1 MKVPNTWIFSVFI
14 FCFTS
19 TLSGQ
24 DQGLFLEVKGVD
36 EKTAI
41 LIEWG
46 DQLQKK
52 YPSLFYRHPEFRQ
65 LEAKA
70 AYLYEDGQFEP
81 VFGKPFDQLT
91 TSERKRI
98 FKNIQKCYADKVS
111 DNKMTW
117 REQVLHLP
125 FKEETRGALS
135 YTAVRNHVQDARRKQ
150 KELADVLAQINAINP
165 DVSNREETLRA
176 FERLLSFR
184 DRLPKNYRTRF
195 TEEQRTLENAIN
207 RKARA
212 IIAAA
217 LPDDQKVPTD
227 KVALLNFH
235 LDWLNKTSL
244 YSYFSFGD
252 LEQPS
257 SYFNLKKDYQELRKK
272 RFRPSFA
279 AEMQRRGDPEFAPGR
294 TPPSTL
300 MTPIEDAE
308 IDFRNHFVESLFY
321 GDFDRLGKIL
331 NRLERSQAFGMRFY
345 AEATGKLMEHAWLIM
360 TYVHH
365 ADELCGNQQ
374 INKTERIRYYL
385 VETRYTPFSL
395 PERDTT
401 YKEWFW
407 IDKRLKSILDIN
419 VELEGFSVIDAMKGK
434 KPTDVLEISADV
446 QALINTFGC
455 QSRAV
460 KQLIENCLRY
470 DAHKK
475 SIQQEY
481 EYWQAMRYD
490 DRLFEAEV
498 YERLKKYYTVPGKL
512 ISSDLED
519 RMISEEELSEIALDR
534 FIQKAADLGI
544 TEKEITQAMFEG
556 RFNPTFEDLRLVN
569 MGLCSELREDQVPL
583 SLVLQLKENGMMK
596 LGQTMPDKTHLAPV
610 YNNIRNEKWGE
621 RFGDI
626 LSIPTIKTI
635 MGGEEKECNGKDLA
649 LRLLFRVGDGSSYN
663 GKSEEG
669 ILRYFENSGPGLR
682 YMDAVQILKN

>member
-1 MKVPNTWIFSVFI
+1 MEVSNNWILCFFF

-24 DQGLFLEVKGVD
+24 DQELFLEVKNVD
-36 EKTAI
+36 EKVTI
-41 LIEWG
+41 LIKWG
-46 DQLQKK
+46 DQLQRK

-65 LEAKA
+65 LETRAP
-70 AYLYEDGQFEP
+70 YLYEDEQFKP

-98 FKNIQKCYADKVS
+98 FKNIQKCYSDKVS
-111 DNKMTW
+111 GGKMTW
-117 REQVLHLP
+117 RKQVLHLP
-125 FKEETRGALS
+125 FTEETRGALS
-135 YTAVRNHVQDARRKQ
+135 YTAIRNHVQDARRKQ
-150 KELADVLAQINAINP
+150 QELADVLAQINSINP
-165 DVSNREETLRA
+165 DVSNRKETLRA
-176 FERLLSFR
+176 FDRLLSFR
-184 DRLPKNYRTRF
+184 DRLPKSYRTRF
-195 TEEQRTLENAIN
+195 TEEQRTLENVIN

-212 IIAAA
+212 IIATTR
-217 LPDDQKVPTD
+217 PDDQQVPTD

-235 LDWLNKTSL
+235 LDWMNKTSI

-257 SYFNLKKDYQELRKK
+257 GYFNLKKDYQELREK

-279 AEMQRRGDPEFAPGR
+279 AEMQLRGKAEYASGR

-300 MTPIEDAE
+300 MMPIEDAE

-321 GDFDRLGKIL
+321 GDFDRLEKIL

-360 TYVHH
+360 AYVHH

-374 INKTERIRYYL
+374 INETERIRYYL
-385 VETRYTPFSL
+385 VETRYAPFSL

-419 VELEGFSVIDAMKGK
+419 VELEGFSVIDAMKGS

-446 QALINTFGC
+446 QALINKFGC

-460 KQLIENCLRY
+460 KQLVENCLRY

-481 EYWQAMRYD
+481 EYWQALRYD

-498 YERLKKYYTVPGKL
+498 YERLKRYYTVPGKL
-512 ISSDLED
+512 ISSDLEG
-519 RMISEEELSEIALDR
+519 RMISEEELSGIALNR

-544 TEKEITQAMFEG
+544 AEKDITRAMFEG
-556 RFNPTFEDLRLVN
+556 RFNPAFEDLRLVN
-569 MGLCSELREDQVPL
+569 MGLCTGLEENQVPL

-596 LGQTMPDKTHLAPV
+596 PGETMPDNTYLAPV
-610 YNNIRNEKWGE
+610 YNNIRNEKWVE

-635 MGGEEKECNGKDLA
+635 MGGEEKECSGKDLA
-649 LRLLFRVGDGSSYN
+649 LRLLFRVGDGSSHN
-663 GKSEEG
+663 GKPEEG
-669 ILRYFENSGPGLR
+669 ILRYFENSEPGLR